1 MANDLVMIKNNQV
14 VVSSRQVAERFH
26 KLHKSIIRSVKEI
39 LAAQNCAT
47 KFFKETYYINRGKKY
62 IEYLMNRDGFV
73 LLVMG
78 FTGKVAMDLKIAYIN
93 AFNEMEAKLRKMQKP
108 KRVTLIEQP
117 KEKEFVRPQNNA
129 EYISKL
135 AEVKAY
141 ITTAQ
146 TLVDNMTQ
154 ERLKSEH
161 KALLEIAQDILW
173 QAGYRCSNLAKV
185 KLQTFP
191 ALE

>member
-93 AFNEMEAKLRKMQKP
+93 AFNEMEAILRERQKP
-108 KRVTLIEQP
+108 KQIPLIEQSEIKYVKP
-117 KEKEFVRPQNNA
+117 CDSA
-129 EYISKL
+129 EYMKQYAAVQAYLTVANDMFKDLTVSRTLPEHEGVLKT
-135 AEVKAY
+135 AVEVFTRMAWSCRC
-141 ITTAQ
+141 
-146 TLVDNMTQ
+146 L
-154 ERLKSEH
+154 
-161 KALLEIAQDILW
+161 QD
-173 QAGYRCSNLAKV
+173 V
-185 KLQTFP
+185 KLELYP
-191 ALE
+191 ALK

>member
-93 AFNEMEAKLRKMQKP
+93 AFNEMEAILRERQKP
-108 KRVTLIEQP
+108 KQIPLIEQSEIKYVKP
-117 KEKEFVRPQNNA
+117 CDSA
-129 EYISKL
+129 EYMKQYAAVQAYLTVANDMFKDLTVSRTLPEHEGVLKT
-135 AEVKAY
+135 AVEVFIRMAWSCRC
-141 ITTAQ
+141 
-146 TLVDNMTQ
+146 L
-154 ERLKSEH
+154 
-161 KALLEIAQDILW
+161 QD
-173 QAGYRCSNLAKV
+173 V
-185 KLQTFP
+185 KLELYP
-191 ALE
+191 ALK